1 MNINAGLAGANTVGT
16 NHRRRAVYTALGEVF
31 KEAARVDETFHFCE
45 QFCLSEPKFLVNR
58 FLMRAEQK
66 AKIDERERQALAKA
80 MYLALAKPYDALS
93 RYPDHLLAAAPAAVK
108 ATDSKPPT
116 SESAKPKAPLRAES
130 SPRRPVNAEGFDPI
144 AAHRVFQAVMAHL
157 IHRMYH
163 AYGRR
168 PARIGLALA
177 AATAQARGETHTL
190 SMLIDWLDGDLD
202 EYGLPDNL
210 PLADMRSALGILQ
223 IASRNVMGRDAAA
236 QAMTQALGL
245 AGSMPEARDFAP
257 TRLLPG

>member
-1 MNINAGLAGANTVGT
+1 MNMVTPGTSTVGT

-31 KEAARVDETFHFCE
+31 KEPARVDAAFHFCE
-45 QFCLSEPKFLVNR
+45 EFCNSEPKFLVNR

-66 AKIDERERQALAKA
+66 AKIDEHERQALAKA
-80 MYLALAKPYDALS
+80 MYLAFSKPYDALS
-93 RYPDHLLAAAPAAVK
+93 RYPERLVIEAPAAPVKPAAMATPAAMAAKPQTAAPAKPASARSSHAV
-108 ATDSKPPT
+108 
-116 SESAKPKAPLRAES
+116 
-130 SPRRPVNAEGFDPI
+130 GFDPI

-157 IHRMYH
+157 INRMYH
-163 AYGRR
+163 VYGRR

-210 PLADMRSALGILQ
+210 PLAEMRSTLRIVQ
-223 IASRNVMGRDAAA
+223 IAARNVMGRESSE
-236 QAMTQALGL
+236 QAMAQALGL
-245 AGSMPEARDFAP
+245 AGTLHEALQFAP
-257 TRLLPG
+257 ERLL